1 MAPTEV
7 LAEQH
12 HRGIAEL
19 LDGFVV
25 PAPDTLLGERPLHV
39 ALLSSRLSA
48 PQRRMVLAQLASG
61 EIDLAVG
68 THSLISEGVD
78 FASLGVAVVDEQH
91 RFGVDQRA
99 ALTEVG
105 RATTSRTCWS

>member
-68 THSLISEGVD
+68 THSLISEGWISPPS
-78 FASLGVAVVDEQH
+78 AW
-91 RFGVDQRA
+91 RWW
-99 ALTEVG
+99 
-105 RATTSRTCWS
+105 TSSTVSGSISGPR